1 MNASQ
6 DDKTDKTLD
15 VCGLRPPE
23 PMERVLSAL
32 DAMPD
37 GNRLRVLIDREP
49 FPLYAILQRNGYRHR
64 TEPVEDGR
72 YEISIWRGV

>member
-6 DDKTDKTLD
+6 DDKTLD
-15 VCGLRPPE
+15 VCGLHPPE

-32 DAMPD
+32 DSIPD
-37 GNRLRVLIDREP
+37 NNRLRVLIDREP
-49 FPLYAILQRNGYRHR
+49 FPLYPILQRNGYRYR

-72 YEISIWRGV
+72 YEITIWRDV